1 MRPAGRHR
9 AGRAGRP
16 EPFAAAAETLT
27 PTQSRRAMNLNIAL
41 GSLATMWSAVAAP
54 GVVLN
59 PFFMNHL
66 GATGGELGL
75 LTAAIQIASVFN
87 LLSIIVYARIGRVKA
102 FWIATTMVQRLYG
115 FVPAAVAFAAWRG
128 GARASG
134 VLAITVGVAIGWSLA
149 HLSVSGW
156 YTWVTG
162 YVPEKTRATF
172 FGRRSAVLNTV
183 SVVWITAVTVLIDQ
197 FEGRTLYLAY
207 FWIFLVAGVAGVADV
222 ALAALI
228 PEPRRTAEAGGAA
241 TGAAAKPPGFS
252 WQDFTEPVRNRN
264 FLRFALSIA
273 LFGFSINVLSPF
285 IAPYLTA
292 PDGIG
297 APNAWLGIMNAITQL
312 AVAATA
318 TGWGMLADRFGRKPV
333 VLLGAL
339 YPLAWAAYF
348 FLTPNNYVFILP
360 VAALGVGLLAPGINS
375 GAEQLM
381 LTLAT
386 ARNRTAYV
394 AWYVAIAGSAPAA
407 GALAGGMMRDRL
419 QGFAFP
425 LGPIT
430 VGGFQVMTLVC
441 FVLVLATIL
450 FLARIREGREKPVAF
465 VLAQLATPS
474 VFRTFL
480 NIGVLGRPEAS
491 DRVARALRTTEA
503 ASGAIA
509 LSDIVHRLDDPDA
522 EVREEAARALGRI
535 GSADAVDALLRHL
548 TDPFSA
554 IRPAAARA
562 LGRIGD
568 PRAVE
573 PLVAS
578 LADRSEELQ
587 EACCQALGRMGVHGA
602 LRPLLGLLAEERSDR
617 VAAAAGDAMSRL
629 GAFEAALDLLPRM
642 HATGSRGLRR
652 QFAIALGNLLGK
664 PGAFYSYLTGDRASR
679 AAALQRFLTEGQ
691 RNVAAILDTAPESFE
706 SSNTRESITGS
717 MRGLRE
723 AVETLDH
730 ARIAQRVHE
739 TVLGACRLLSGHDL
753 PEDEALGFAFLHSAR
768 LGLGLWFAGEVRLQS
783 DAARGPSAMP
793 AAAELLEIEAALG
806 VYFLASYQETPEIRL
821 SGSYANRYVTQSST
835 TTWNRLPPW
844 RRSTR
849 KSRGHPAGHAPWLST
864 CFAKHPR
871 LANRGARK
879 PGATVITGTASAG
892 FPSAGSGSSSIQ
904 R

>member
-1 MRPAGRHR
+1 M
-9 AGRAGRP
+9 
-16 EPFAAAAETLT
+16 
-27 PTQSRRAMNLNIAL
+27 
-41 GSLATMWSAVAAP
+41 
-54 GVVLN
+54 
-59 PFFMNHL
+59 
-66 GATGGELGL
+66 
-75 LTAAIQIASVFN
+75 
-87 LLSIIVYARIGRVKA
+87 KA

-128 GARASG
+128 AGRASG

-162 YVPEKTRATF
+162 YVPDDTRATF

-207 FWIFLVAGVAGVADV
+207 FWIFLVAGIAGIADV
-222 ALAALI
+222 ALASLI
-228 PEPRRTAEAGGAA
+228 PEPRRPAATPAGAGGRPA
-241 TGAAAKPPGFS
+241 FS
-252 WQDFTEPVRNRN
+252 WRDFIEPVRNRN
-264 FLRFALSIA
+264 FLVFTLSIA
-273 LFGFSINVLSPF
+273 LFGFSISVLSPF
-285 IAPYLTA
+285 IAPYITS

-339 YPLAWAAYF
+339 YPLVWILYF

-360 VAALGVGLLAPGINS
+360 IAALGVGLLAPGINS

-386 ARNRTAYV
+386 ARNRTTYV
-394 AWYVAIAGSAPAA
+394 AWYVAIAGSVPAA
-407 GALAGGMMRDRL
+407 ARCSAGSSPTSCE
-419 QGFAFP
+419 GFALP
-425 LGPIT
+425 VGPIT
-430 VGGFQVMTLVC
+430 VGGFQVITLVC
-441 FVLVLATIL
+441 FVLVLATFL
-450 FLARIREGREKPVAF
+450 LLARIREGREKPMGF
-465 VLAQLATPS
+465 VLSQIATPS
-474 VFRTFL
+474 IFRTFL

-509 LSDIVHRLDDPDA
+509 LSDIVHRLDDPDV
-522 EVREEAARALGRI
+522 EVREEAAKALGRI

-554 IRPAAARA
+554 IRGAARA

-568 PRAVE
+568 HRAVE
-573 PLVAS
+573 PLVAA

-587 EACCQALGRMGVHGA
+587 EACCQALGRMSAREA
-602 LRPLLGLLAEERSDR
+602 LGPLLGLLSEERSDR

-664 PGAFYSYLTGDRASR
+664 PGAFYPYLTGDRASR
-679 AAALQRFLTEGQ
+679 AAALRRFFADGQ
-691 RNVAAILDTAPESFE
+691 RNVTAILDASPVSFE
-706 SSNTRESITGS
+706 SSSTRESIAGS
-717 MRGLRE
+717 MRDLRA

-730 ARIAQRVHE
+730 ARIVRRVHE
-739 TVLGACRLLSGHDL
+739 TVLGACRHLSGRDL

-768 LGLGLWFAGEVRLQS
+768 LGLGLWFAGEVETRSLS
-783 DAARGPSAMP
+783 DARFGTSRCRHPARATRREARRPLARG
-793 AAAELLEIEAALG
+793 
-806 VYFLASYQETPEIRL
+806 R
-821 SGSYANRYVTQSST
+821 
-835 TTWNRLPPW
+835 
-844 RRSTR
+844 
-849 KSRGHPAGHAPWLST
+849 
-864 CFAKHPR
+864 
-871 LANRGARK
+871 
-879 PGATVITGTASAG
+879 
-892 FPSAGSGSSSIQ
+892 
-904 R
+904 

>member
-1 MRPAGRHR
+1 V
-9 AGRAGRP
+9 
-16 EPFAAAAETLT
+16 AAAGTLT

-41 GSLATMWSAVAAP
+41 GSLGTMWSAVAAP

-66 GATGGELGL
+66 GATGGQLGL
-75 LTAAIQIASVFN
+75 LTAAIQVASVFN

-102 FWIATTMVQRLYG
+102 FWIATTMVQRLYS

-128 GARASG
+128 AERASG
-134 VLAITVGVAIGWSLA
+134 VLAITIGVAIGWSLA

-156 YTWVTG
+156 YTWVTS
-162 YVPEKTRATF
+162 YVPEDTRATF

-183 SVVWITAVTVLIDQ
+183 SVVWITAVTVLLDQ
-197 FEGRTLYLAY
+197 FAGRTLYLAY
-207 FWIFLVAGVAGVADV
+207 FWIFLAAGAAGVADI
-222 ALAALI
+222 ALAVLI
-228 PEPRRTAEAGGAA
+228 PEPRRPATGDAAGAKAEAAGAPA
-241 TGAAAKPPGFS
+241 EPPGFS
-252 WQDFTEPVRNRN
+252 WRDFAEPVRNRN
-264 FLRFALSIA
+264 FLRFTLSIA
-273 LFGFSINVLSPF
+273 LFGFSTSVLSPF
-285 IAPYLTA
+285 IAPYITA

-360 VAALGVGLLAPGINS
+360 IAALAAGLLAPGINS

-394 AWYVAIAGSAPAA
+394 AWYVAIAGSVPAA
-407 GALAGGMMRDRL
+407 GSVLGGKLRDLL
-419 QGFAFP
+419 QGLALP

-441 FVLVLATIL
+441 FALVLATVL
-450 FLARIREGREKPVAF
+450 LLTRIREGREKPVAF

-474 VFRTFL
+474 IFRTFL

-509 LSDIVHRLDDPDA
+509 LSDIVRRLDDPDA
-522 EVREEAARALGRI
+522 EVREEAAKALGRI
-535 GSADAVDALLRHL
+535 GSTDAVDALLRHL

-578 LADRSEELQ
+578 LTDRSDELL
-587 EACCQALGRMGVHGA
+587 EACCQALGRMGVHEA
-602 LRPLLGLLAEERSDR
+602 LGPLLGLLAEERSDR

-642 HATGSRGLRR
+642 HATWSRGLRR

-664 PGAFYSYLTGDRASR
+664 PGAFYPYLTGDRASR
-679 AAALQRFLTEGQ
+679 AAALRRFFAEGQ
-691 RNVAAILDTAPESFE
+691 RNVAATLDAFPESFE
-706 SSNTRESITGS
+706 SSNTG
-717 MRGLRE
+717 E
-723 AVETLDH
+723 AVAGAMRDLRAAVDALDH
-730 ARIAQRVHE
+730 ARIARRVHDV
-739 TVLGACRLLSGHDL
+739 VLGLCRRLSGHDL

-768 LGLGLWFAGEVRLQS
+768 LGLGLWFADEVKSLS
-783 DAARGPSAMP
+783 LDGVSAP
-793 AAAELLEIEAALG
+793 TPRAAELLEIEAALG
-806 VYFLASYQETPEIRL
+806 VYFLASYQEAPE
-821 SGSYANRYVTQSST
+821 
-835 TTWNRLPPW
+835 
-844 RRSTR
+844 
-849 KSRGHPAGHAPWLST
+849 AG
-864 CFAKHPR
+864 
-871 LANRGARK
+871 
-879 PGATVITGTASAG
+879 
-892 FPSAGSGSSSIQ
+892 
-904 R
+904 